1 MHIPDGFIPWT
12 QCVIYYIILIVAL
25 YFATKWAKKNL
36 DDKHVPLMAILAAGI
51 FAIMSMNMP
60 IPFGTI
66 IFNRCTYGQRITY
79 FNNSLFIFNAC
90 KWSMLIG
97 IKHCYKAW
105 DLLHDS
111 DCIQIGRAS
120 CRERV

>member
-12 QCVIYYIILIVAL
+12 QCAIYYIILIVAL

-60 IPFGTI
+60 IPFQ
-66 IFNRCTYGQRITY
+66 RTYGWWM
-79 FNNSLFIFNAC
+79 FS
-90 KWSMLIG
+90 G
-97 IKHCYKAW
+97 ISILC
-105 DLLHDS
+105 S
-111 DCIQIGRAS
+111 
-120 CRERV
+120 

>member
-51 FAIMSMNMP
+51 FGNHVYEYAN
-60 IPFGTI
+60 TI
-66 IFNRCTYGQRITY
+66 RNQWTHG
-79 FNNSLFIFNAC
+79 
-90 KWSMLIG
+90 WWMLSG
-97 IKHCYKAW
+97 ISILC
-105 DLLHDS
+105 S
-111 DCIQIGRAS
+111 
-120 CRERV
+120 

>member
-12 QCVIYYIILIVAL
+12 QCAIYYIILIVAL

-60 IPFGTI
+60 IPFGT
-66 IFNRCTYGQRITY
+66 RDTW
-79 FNNSLFIFNAC
+79 LVDA
-90 KWSMLIG
+90 
-97 IKHCYKAW
+97 
-105 DLLHDS
+105 
-111 DCIQIGRAS
+111 
-120 CRERV
+120 